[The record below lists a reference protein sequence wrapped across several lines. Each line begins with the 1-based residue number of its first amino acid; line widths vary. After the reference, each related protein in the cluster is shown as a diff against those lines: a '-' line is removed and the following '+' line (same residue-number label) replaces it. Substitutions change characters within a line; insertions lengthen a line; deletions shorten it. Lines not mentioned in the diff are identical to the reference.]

1 MSSSKHSDIEME
13 ILLLGKW
20 RFNTSAEKIT
30 IEFKDDMTY
39 LQTRIQILFFS
50 KPKELI
56 TGTKFT
62 GMWYVSQKRLYLNV
76 KSMPNSFLNIK
87 APLDIEI
94 SLADIVATINSVFLP
109 EDYEV
114 RRINKSQFLLKD
126 KKESIM
132 GTKISRSF

>member
-1 MSSSKHSDIEME
+1 MSPSKHSDIDIEV
-13 ILLLGKW
+13 LLLGKW
-20 RFNTSAEKIT
+20 RFNTASEKVT
-30 IEFKDDMTY
+30 IEFRDDMTY
-39 LQTRIQILFFS
+39 VQTRIQTLLAS

-62 GMWYVSQKRLYLNV
+62 GIWYVSKKILYFNL

-94 SLADIVATINSVFLP
+94 SLADIVVTVSSVFMP

-114 RRINKSQFLLKD
+114 RRINKSQFLLKND
-126 KKESIM
+126 QQSII
-132 GTKISRSF
+132 GTKIRN